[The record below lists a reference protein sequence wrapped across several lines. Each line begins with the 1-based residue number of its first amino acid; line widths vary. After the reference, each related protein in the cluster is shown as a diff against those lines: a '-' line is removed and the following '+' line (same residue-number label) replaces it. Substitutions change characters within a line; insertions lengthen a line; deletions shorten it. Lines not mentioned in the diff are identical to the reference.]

1 MALVPK
7 VPSSI
12 PIHDIPF
19 VEEETHETDVETKG
33 EDDDD
38 EGESEEEVEMKE
50 EEIGRDGGEREERRN
65 VYIPP

>member
-38 EGESEEEVEMKE
+38 EGESGEESEIKE
-50 EEIGRDGGEREERRN
+50 EEIGRDGGEREDRRN

>member
-12 PIHDIPF
+12 PIHGIPF
-19 VEEETHETDVETKG
+19 EEEKTHETDVETKG

-38 EGESEEEVEMKE
+38 EGESREESGMKE
-50 EEIGRDGGEREERRN
+50 EEIGRDGGEREDRRN

>member
-38 EGESEEEVEMKE
+38 EGESEEGKEM
-50 EEIGRDGGEREERRN
+50 
-65 VYIPP
+65 